1 MRLALLADV
10 HGNLHAL
17 QACLEHARHQG
28 VDRFAWLGDLVGYG
42 ADPAAVVE
50 QAREHAAQGA
60 VVVLGNHDAAVL
72 GRHAH
77 PMAGSAQAAV
87 DWTRAQLAGPLR
99 DFLDRL
105 PLTVREGDV
114 LFVHAGAAEPERWDY
129 VTSAAEATASLQATD
144 ATYVFSGHVHEP
156 VLYFLGAGGRAQTFQ
171 PVPGV
176 PVPIPRHRRW
186 LAIAGSVGQPRDGN
200 HDACYAL
207 VDLARARMTWFRV
220 AYDVV
225 AAAAKVRAVGLPE
238 RLALRLERGV

>member
-10 HGNLHAL
+10 HANVQAL
-17 QACLEHARHQG
+17 EACLEHARVQG
-28 VDRFAWLGDLVGYG
+28 VDRIAWLGDLVGYG
-42 ADPAAVVE
+42 ADPGPVVE
-50 QAREHAAQGA
+50 RAREHAAQGA

-72 GRHAH
+72 GRHQH
-77 PMAGSAQAAV
+77 EMVGSAQAAV
-87 DWTRAQLAGPLR
+87 DWTRAQLAAPLR

-114 LFVHAGAAEPERWDY
+114 LFVHAGAAEPGRWDY
-129 VTSAAEATASLQATD
+129 VTSAAEATASLRATD

-156 VLYFLGAGGRAQTFQ
+156 ALYFLGTGGRAQAFR

-176 PVPIPRHRRW
+176 AVPIPRHRRW

-200 HDACYAL
+200 HDACYAV
-207 VDLARARMTWFRV
+207 VDLARERMTWFRV
-220 AYDVV
+220 AYDVG
-225 AAAAKVRAVGLPE
+225 AAASRVRSAGLPE

>member
-10 HGNLHAL
+10 HGNLEAL
-17 QACLEHARHQG
+17 QACLAHARRQG
-28 VDRFAWLGDLVGYG
+28 VDRFVWLGDLVGYG

-50 QAREHAAQGA
+50 QAREHALQGA

-72 GRHAH
+72 GRHEH
-77 PMAGSAQAAV
+77 EMVGSAQAAV
-87 DWTRAQLAGPLR
+87 DWTRAQLAAPQR

-114 LFVHAGAAEPERWDY
+114 LFVHAGAAAPERWDY
-129 VTSAAEATASLQATD
+129 VTNAAEAAASLQATD

-156 VLYFLGAGGRAQTFQ
+156 VLYFLGPGGRAQSFQ
-171 PVPGV
+171 PVPGT

-207 VDLARARMTWFRV
+207 VDLARERMTWFRV
-220 AYDVV
+220 AYDVL
-225 AAAAKVRAVGLPE
+225 AASAKVRAAGLPE